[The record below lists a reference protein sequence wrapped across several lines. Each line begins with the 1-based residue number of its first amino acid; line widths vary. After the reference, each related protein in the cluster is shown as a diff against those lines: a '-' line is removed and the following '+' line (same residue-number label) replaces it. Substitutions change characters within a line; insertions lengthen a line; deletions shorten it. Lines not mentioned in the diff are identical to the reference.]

1 MDLFLSAILCFNTK
15 LIREKKD
22 CKQADHSELIAIGK
36 NTRFFFP
43 HSKKSHKE
51 TSGIVLTKGGG
62 NHSSEILSSRKKL
75 KIHLP
80 NTPESKFKM
89 RRAFFLFFKNC
100 STVFFFANTTHL
112 AVTENL

>member
-62 NHSSEILSSRKKL
+62 GEITRV
-75 KIHLP
+75 
-80 NTPESKFKM
+80 KFCPREK
-89 RRAFFLFFKNC
+89 
-100 STVFFFANTTHL
+100 T
-112 AVTENL
+112 

>member
-1 MDLFLSAILCFNTK
+1 MFSCETCFVRIFMDLFLSAILCFNTK

-51 TSGIVLTKGGG
+51 TSGIVLTNGGG
-62 NHSSEILSSRKKL
+62 EITRV
-75 KIHLP
+75 
-80 NTPESKFKM
+80 KFCPREK
-89 RRAFFLFFKNC
+89 
-100 STVFFFANTTHL
+100 T
-112 AVTENL
+112 

>member
-62 NHSSEILSSRKKL
+62 GEEITRVKFCPREKNL
-75 KIHLP
+75 KYTSL
-80 NTPESKFKM
+80 TPL
-89 RRAFFLFFKNC
+89 RANLKCGGHFF
-100 STVFFFANTTHL
+100 VF
-112 AVTENL
+112 